1 MQYEGKH
8 YKRKYKHLK
17 QEPKKR
23 LFGPAPQD
31 QAAKQPLF
39 EHAPVKHAPKRR
51 PRAAVGAPLMILL
64 ICVELM
70 LTAAASYAVLFISW
84 EHITERR
91 TEYLTSDL
99 LDFDT
104 KRLTGNMSKFVKIA
118 REQVSEEMD
127 EQVWTT
133 ENVNYR
139 VGPDESY
146 DDAGS
151 LSIYSGVKRTGVTY
165 NDWSRVEI
173 GDEDYYILSEYL
185 TTEAPIITATG
196 QKGEYQRYALMM
208 LPNYGWE
215 ETEMYPLIKLWDR
228 ESHWNPSAHNRSSGA
243 HGIPQALPASK
254 MASEGSDYY
263 TNGNTQIRW
272 GLNYIKARYG
282 SPSNAWAHSQSHGW
296 Y

>member
-1 MQYEGKH
+1 MRYEGKH

-23 LFGPAPQD
+23 LF
-31 QAAKQPLF
+31 
-39 EHAPVKHAPKRR
+39 R
-51 PRAAVGAPLMILL
+51 PTLRVPITLIL
-64 ICVELM
+64 IVELIM
-70 LTAAASYAVLFISW
+70 TAAASCTVFFMSW
-84 EHITERR
+84 ERITDRR
-91 TEYLTSDL
+91 TEYVTADL
-99 LDFDT
+99 AGFDT
-104 KRLTGNMSKFVKIA
+104 KSLTGDMGRIVKKA
-118 REQVSEEMD
+118 REQVSEVRD

-133 ENVNYR
+133 DTVNYR
-139 VGPDESY
+139 EGPDQSY
-146 DDAGS
+146 DEAGS
-151 LSIYSGVKRTGVTY
+151 LSIYTGVMRTGVTF
-165 NDWSRVEI
+165 NDWSRVVI
-173 GDEDYYILSEYL
+173 NDKDYYISSEYL

-196 QKGEYQRYALMM
+196 QKGEYQKYALMM
-208 LPNYGWE
+208 LPNYGWA

>member
-1 MQYEGKH
+1 MRYEGKH

-17 QEPKKR
+17 QEPK
-23 LFGPAPQD
+23 
-31 QAAKQPLF
+31 
-39 EHAPVKHAPKRR
+39 RR
-51 PRAAVGAPLMILL
+51 RRFAVRVPFMILL
-64 ICVELM
+64 ICTELV
-70 LTAAASYAVLFISW
+70 LTAAASYAALSISW
-84 EHITERR
+84 GHITERR
-91 TEYLTSDL
+91 TDYLTSDL
-99 LDFDT
+99 SSFNT
-104 KRLTGNMSKFVKIA
+104 KHVTGNMSKFVKIA

-133 ENVNYR
+133 ENVSYR
-139 VGPDESY
+139 VGPDVSY

-196 QKGEYQRYALMM
+196 QKGEYQKYALMM